1 MVTLKET
8 VSIVPFDF
16 EQGTFK
22 GNGEARVNQD
32 GTIQQMNGTIYN
44 EEGAYAGN
52 FSAHSAERGELK
64 YNLSGVTVENL
75 ATAAEAVNAVVADF
89 KLQIRKQG
97 AAMPL

>member
-1 MVTLKET
+1 MVTIKNT
-8 VSIVPFDF
+8 VRLVSFDF

-32 GTIQQMNGTIYN
+32 GTIQQINGTIYN

-52 FSAHSAERGELK
+52 FSSHTAERGELK

-75 ATAAEAVNAVVADF
+75 ATVAEVVNAVVANL
-89 KLQIRKQG
+89 KLQIN
-97 AAMPL
+97 

>member
-1 MVTLKET
+1 MVTIKNTTKLVNFE
-8 VSIVPFDF
+8 F
-16 EQGTFK
+16 EQATFK

-75 ATAAEAVNAVVADF
+75 ATVAEVVNAVVADF
-89 KLQIRKQG
+89 KLQIN
-97 AAMPL
+97 

>member
-1 MVTLKET
+1 MVTVKNTTKLVNFE
-8 VSIVPFDF
+8 F
-16 EQGTFK
+16 EQATFK

-75 ATAAEAVNAVVADF
+75 ATVAEVVNAVVADF
-89 KLQIRKQG
+89 KLQIN
-97 AAMPL
+97 

>member
-1 MVTLKET
+1 MVTIKDT
-8 VSIVPFDF
+8 TKIVPFDF
-16 EQGTFK
+16 EEGAFK

-32 GTIQQMNGTIYN
+32 GTIQQINGTIYN

-75 ATAAEAVNAVVADF
+75 ATVAEVVNAVVADF
-89 KLQIRKQG
+89 KLQIN
-97 AAMPL
+97 

>member
-1 MVTLKET
+1 MVTVKNTTKL
-8 VSIVPFDF
+8 VNFDF

-32 GTIQQMNGTIYN
+32 GTIQQINGTIYN

-52 FSAHSAERGELK
+52 FSSHTAERGELK

-75 ATAAEAVNAVVADF
+75 ATVAEVVNSVVADL
-89 KLQIRKQG
+89 KLQIN
-97 AAMPL
+97 